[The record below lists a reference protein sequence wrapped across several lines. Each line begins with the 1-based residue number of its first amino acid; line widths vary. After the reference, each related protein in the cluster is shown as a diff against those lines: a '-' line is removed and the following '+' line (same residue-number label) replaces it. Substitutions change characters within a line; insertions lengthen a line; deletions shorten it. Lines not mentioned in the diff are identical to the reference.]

1 MGRRLRRW
9 SARTRVSCPDASDP
23 LRRADGDED
32 HSRRNQDESGRPNS
46 QTNTDRE
53 HAADEPKQHSLHDD
67 TTPNHGR
74 LTLRSGRPARGRAAS
89 GRGAARRGEGDRGRL
104 GDCGRRSRSRRV
116 SAGTHARPSDGSIT
130 NCHKTSC
137 GRWRHRCRGWR
148 LHAIHPRR
156 RPVLIPLAIPLDG
169 KEYE

>member
-1 MGRRLRRW
+1 VEGEEGSATVWEGLPPYPINSGCAAAESSKLGEEIHFLSHIPLILR
-9 SARTRVSCPDASDP
+9 DP
-23 LRRADGDED
+23 LGSIDVGK
-32 HSRRNQDESGRPNS
+32 HQDVEQLGAVSGAERVWA
-46 QTNTDRE
+46 T
-53 HAADEPKQHSLHDD
+53 A
-67 TTPNHGR
+67 
-74 LTLRSGRPARGRAAS
+74 
-89 GRGAARRGEGDRGRL
+89 EGVLDL
-104 GDCGRRSRSRRV
+104 VECH
-116 SAGTHARPSDGSIT
+116 AGTHARPSDGSIT